1 MPSTCLVQPRLVIG
15 LFMIDATISVHCY
28 DTSFFYHNLSRLI
41 AIYHNLQLFDDMPPG
56 DLLDRNRS
64 LYKYLLLDSSQ
75 CPSSSL
81 PIPTYKNRGL
91 YKHINISFFS
101 FLLACFL
108 PFFFSFLSSF
118 FPLYFLYSSDV
129 KLYLRSAHNP
139 K

>member
-1 MPSTCLVQPRLVIG
+1 MQLYPYIVTTRV
-15 LFMIDATISVHCY
+15 
-28 DTSFFYHNLSRLI
+28 FYRNLLRLI

-108 PFFFSFLSSF
+108 PFFFFFSIFLFSFTF
-118 FPLYFLYSSDV
+118 FLFFGCIIV
-129 KLYLRSAHNP
+129 FKISASTNL
-139 K
+139 